1 MARLVRMRP
10 ARLSCATLSG
20 VLLWIALWIVL
31 RAGVAAAGQRPDP
44 EHIRQLLDR
53 GAAAAAEREAT
64 ALQAALRASLDAHD
78 EGTAI
83 EPISSLNLLVEAKV
97 ANGKAAEPATRE
109 MAERAVRLTEHRH
122 GRQAPELAV
131 ALHNLATVLVDLGD
145 LKTALATH
153 ERALAIRERQSPRA
167 DADLATS
174 LEHVALTEIRLLR
187 WELVQEKLQRAMALR
202 GASTDV
208 PPPLA
213 LAHTLEVQ
221 AGLDRQIAKYTP
233 GIAVLDRAVAIRTR
247 YMPDQPQTPALLG
260 LRGDL
265 LYLAGDIT
273 EAKRAWTEGLALA
286 GELLDPLHPARVR
299 LLRSLAL
306 AADGLGDRVA
316 SRDLLTQAVDI
327 GLRSLAPCNTET
339 AGLLNDSAQSKE
351 RDGDFAKAKTLYRQ
365 QLNTLEKCHANANW
379 MATALHNSANLAF
392 EMGDVA
398 EAERLHQRAI
408 RVWSAGLGP
417 QHPYVARG
425 LDALAE
431 VVASRGQ
438 FARARALYQR
448 ALTIRR
454 RNIESARPDVAWT
467 LTNLART
474 IADQGQ
480 VTLAL
485 GYVQE
490 AIATYKRAGA
500 FDEPDHLAR
509 SLELQGLLQARR
521 GELAD
526 AHASLAAAIAERER
540 IFGAA
545 HPLVAE
551 SRAALARVELAE
563 GSLADAL
570 RDALDAERS
579 GTDHL
584 RFLVRYLPE
593 RQAMTYSAKR
603 PRGLD
608 LALSIADRG
617 ASAAP
622 VLDAVIRSRG
632 VILDELALRARA
644 PEVQDQESATLR
656 AAAVQAR
663 QRYANLVVR
672 SLQEPVQ
679 STVLDEAR
687 RQKEDAESTLAE
699 HSAAARAELAR
710 AQVGL
715 EEVRAAL
722 PPDAALVSFVKYD
735 RQESRPESSARQVPS
750 YGAFVQRAGS
760 DVVVFVPVGTAST
773 LEPLVRSWRSEA
785 AGQKM
790 AIGVSPRAA
799 QRSYLDV
806 ARRLRRLAWDP
817 LAPHLVGATRV
828 FIVADGLLN
837 LVNFAALPDP
847 DGRYLAEEP
856 WILHYLSAERDL
868 MPPAETAA
876 TKTAAGKGLL
886 AVGGASFDQA
896 SRAAPAPSLKLSLV
910 STRGASAKASDC
922 LDLRHLQ
929 FDALPGSQ
937 REVVEIS
944 RTWSAREHD
953 AVLVLTGRA
962 ATETAVKQ
970 AIAGQRVVH
979 LATHG
984 FFLGAPCESVS
995 AGSRGIGGLAPT
1007 ASHQRSQTTDNP
1019 LLLAGLAFAGANR
1032 RAGEATTGS
1041 DDGILTAEEIAGLDL
1056 QGTEW
1061 AVLSAC
1067 DTGLGEITTSE
1078 GVVGLRRAFQ
1088 IAGARTVIMSLWAI
1102 DDRAAAHWMRA
1113 LYDGR
1118 LSKSLDTAT
1127 AVHEANLTLLRDRR
1141 AKAQSLHPFFW
1152 AGFVAVGDWH

>member
-10 ARLSCATLSG
+10 ARLSCTALSG
-20 VLLWIALWIVL
+20 AVLWIVL
-31 RAGVAAAGQRPDP
+31 CSGVAAAGQRPDP
-44 EHIRQLLDR
+44 EHIRTLLDR

-64 ALQAALRASLDAHD
+64 ALQASLDSHD
-78 EGTAI
+78 EGTAL
-83 EPISSLNLLVEAKV
+83 EALPALNLLVEARV
-97 ANGKAAEPATRE
+97 ANGKAAEAATRE

-131 ALHNLATVLVDLGD
+131 SLHNLATVLVELGD

-153 ERALAIRERQSPRA
+153 ERALAIRERQSPHV

-174 LEHVALTEIRLLR
+174 LEHVALIEIRLERFTLA
-187 WELVQEKLQRAMALR
+187 QEKLQRAMVLR
-202 GASTDV
+202 GASTDG

-213 LAHTLEVQ
+213 LVHMLEVQ
-221 AGLDRQIAKYTP
+221 AGLDRQVAKYKA
-233 GIAVLDRAVAIRTR
+233 GIARLERGVAIRAR
-247 YMPDQPQTPALLG
+247 YMPDQPQTPGLLG

-265 LYLAGDIT
+265 LYLTGDIT
-273 EAKRAWTEGLALA
+273 EAKHAWTDGLALA
-286 GELLDPLHPARVR
+286 TELLDPLHPARVR

-306 AADGLGDRVA
+306 AADALGDRVA
-316 SRDLLTQAVDI
+316 SRELLAQAVDI

-365 QLNTLEKCHANANW
+365 QLSTLEKCHANANW

-408 RVWSAGLGP
+408 RVWSAGLGR

-431 VVASRGQ
+431 VVASRGE

-448 ALTIRR
+448 ALKIRR
-454 RNIESARPDVAWT
+454 RDIETGRPDVAWT

-480 VTLAL
+480 VELAL

-521 GELAD
+521 GDLAD
-526 AHASLAAAIAERER
+526 AHASLVAAIAERQR

-579 GTDHL
+579 GRDHL

-608 LALSIADRG
+608 LALSIADRD

-644 PEVQDQESATLR
+644 PDVQDSESAALR

-679 STVLDEAR
+679 STVLAEAR
-687 RQKEDAESTLAE
+687 QQKEDAETTLAE

-715 EEVRAAL
+715 DEVRAAL
-722 PPDAALVSFVKYD
+722 PQDAALVSFIKYD
-735 RQESRPESSARQVPS
+735 RQESSSRRVPS
-750 YGAFVQRAGS
+750 YGAFVQRAGA
-760 DVVVFVPVGTAST
+760 DAVVFVPVGPAST
-773 LEPLVRSWRSEA
+773 VEPLVRSWRNEA
-785 AGQKM
+785 AGRAM
-790 AIGVSPRAA
+790 AIGVSPGAA
-799 QRSYLDV
+799 QRTYLDV
-806 ARRLRRLAWDP
+806 AQRLRRLVWDP
-817 LAPHLVGATRV
+817 LAAHLAGATRV
-828 FIVADGLLN
+828 FIVPDGLLN
-837 LVNFAALPDP
+837 LLNFAALPNG
-847 DGRYLAEEP
+847 DGHYLAEEP

-868 MPPAETAA
+868 MTPAET
-876 TKTAAGKGLL
+876 TAGRGLL
-886 AVGGASFDQA
+886 AVGGASFNQP
-896 SRAAPAPSLKLSLV
+896 SRKAPAPLKLSLV
-910 STRGASAKASDC
+910 PTRGVSDC
-922 LDLRHLQ
+922 LDLRHIQ

-953 AVLVLTGRA
+953 AVVVLTGRA

-970 AIAGQRVVH
+970 ALAGQRVVH

-984 FFLGAPCESVS
+984 FFLGAPCEPVS
-995 AGSRGIGGLAPT
+995 AGTRGVGGLAPV
-1007 ASHQRSQTTDNP
+1007 ASPRRRAPTDENP

-1032 RAGEATTGS
+1032 RAGDTTAGS

-1088 IAGARTVIMSLWAI
+1088 IAGARTVIMSLWAVE
-1102 DDRAAAHWMRA
+1102 DHAAAQWMRA

-1127 AVHEANLTLLRDRR
+1127 AVHEANLALLRDRR
-1141 AKAQSLHPFFW
+1141 AKAQSVHPFFW